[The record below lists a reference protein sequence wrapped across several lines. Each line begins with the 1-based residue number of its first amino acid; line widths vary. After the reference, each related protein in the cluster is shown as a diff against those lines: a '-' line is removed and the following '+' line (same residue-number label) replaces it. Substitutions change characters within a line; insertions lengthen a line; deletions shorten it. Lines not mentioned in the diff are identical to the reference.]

1 MRKQVSNREMLE
13 IKFKMSS
20 KFNINNT
27 PEMDIQK
34 YIEQVEKEVERT
46 LYQGIVVPSF
56 MRDLFLD
63 NSLKMIQTVQI
74 YPHMIIVLSQLLKR
88 LSNYKCDE
96 KAKIKADSSLDTT
109 TKKDLLKELDKLFK
123 EKYSKIRI
131 AISTLESK
139 ISSIKICI
147 KNGNLD
153 TTPLAVDGSTKI
165 GLKQLKNE
173 IENNIKQMVCNSL
186 EVINSNLIA
195 S

>member
-1 MRKQVSNREMLE
+1 MKKLSNREMLE
-13 IKFKMSS
+13 AKYKMYSIS
-20 KFNINNT
+20 KNNNVK
-27 PEMDIQK
+27 EMGIPK
-34 YIEQVEKEVERT
+34 YIEQIGQEVERT
-46 LYQGIVVPSF
+46 LYQGIIVPSF

-96 KAKIKADSSLDTT
+96 RDKIKADSSLDTA
-109 TKKDLLKELDKLFK
+109 TKKKLLKELDKLFK

-139 ISSIKICI
+139 ITSIRIGI

-153 TTPLAVDGSTKI
+153 TTPLAIDGSNKK

-173 IENNIKQMVCNSL
+173 IENNIKQMLCNSL
-186 EVINSNLIA
+186 EVINSDLIA

>member
-1 MRKQVSNREMLE
+1 MTKKISTREMLE
-13 IKFKMSS
+13 SKYKMCSIS
-20 KFNINNT
+20 KKNNVH
-27 PEMDIQK
+27 EMGIPK
-34 YIEQVEKEVERT
+34 YIEQVEQEVDRT

-96 KAKIKADSSLDTT
+96 RDKIKANSALDTA
-109 TKKDLLKELDKLFK
+109 TKKKLLKELDKLFK
-123 EKYSKIRI
+123 EKYSKIRF
-131 AISTLESK
+131 AISTLEFK
-139 ISSIKICI
+139 ISTIRICI
-147 KNGNLD
+147 KNDILD
-153 TTPLAVDGSTKI
+153 TTPLAIDGSNKK

-173 IENNIKQMVCNSL
+173 IENDIKQMVCNSL
-186 EVINSNLIA
+186 EEINSNLVA